1 MVIAI
6 REIELAM
13 GDGLKDIMPSELK
26 NRTIARKSLV
36 AASEIN
42 KGDYFS
48 NNNLTVK
55 RPGHGISPMDY
66 WDTLNTKSKQDYG
79 LDDVIC

>member
-1 MVIAI
+1 MGAVLVEKHFTLDRSFSGPDHKASLEPAELKKMVIAI

-26 NRTIARKSLV
+26 YRTIARKSLV

-42 KGDYFS
+42 KGDYF
-48 NNNLTVK
+48 L
-55 RPGHGISPMDY
+55 
-66 WDTLNTKSKQDYG
+66 
-79 LDDVIC
+79 